1 MVISGVLLFYA
12 IPIRSY
18 QNIFFR
24 VKMVLLIIAGLNV
37 WFFNSGVYRRIQSWD
52 RDEIPPARARAAGF
66 ASLALWLLIIFC
78 GRMIA
83 YNWFDC
89 DKQPQARFINTLAGC
104 EGELAAP

>member
-12 IPIRSY
+12 IPVRSY

-24 VKMVLLIIAGLNV
+24 VKLVLLVVAGFNV
-37 WFFNSGVYRRIQSWD
+37 WFFNSGVYLRIQSWD
-52 RDEIPPARARAAGF
+52 RDPIPPPRARVAGV
-66 ASLALWLLIIFC
+66 ASLALWVLIIFC

-89 DKQPQARFINTLAGC
+89 DKQPQPRIINTLAGC
-104 EGELAAP
+104 APEQPAP